1 MLLASLEL
9 HFVAALAASLCKG
22 WSLLFVFLQ
31 MELSDVYVHVGPE
44 INSVI
49 FMSALLVELLAKE
62 EFTVDQ
68 FYLVRA
74 QPVANS
80 SPLFKQE
87 IPGRAK

>member
-1 MLLASLEL
+1 MLLASLGL

-31 MELSDVYVHVGPE
+31 MELSGVYVDVGPE

-68 FYLVRA
+68 FYLVGA
-74 QPVANS
+74 QPVTNS
-80 SPLFKQE
+80 SPLLNK
-87 IPGRAK
+87 K